1 MVIFTCSDT
10 INTSWPRKR
19 RDDGGG
25 CGGGSDNSA
34 GGGGGG
40 CGDGGGGASTCC
52 FQDTFWIKILGLE
65 ILLSCYMFISRVY
78 NNNFK
83 FCLNFH
89 ILNQWLGMFVP
100 ESDR

>member
-25 CGGGSDNSA
+25 CGGGGDNS

-52 FQDTFWIKILGLE
+52 FQDTFSIKILGLE
-65 ILLSCYMFISRVY
+65 ILLCFYTFVSRVY

-83 FCLNFH
+83 FCLSFH

-100 ESDR
+100 ESDG